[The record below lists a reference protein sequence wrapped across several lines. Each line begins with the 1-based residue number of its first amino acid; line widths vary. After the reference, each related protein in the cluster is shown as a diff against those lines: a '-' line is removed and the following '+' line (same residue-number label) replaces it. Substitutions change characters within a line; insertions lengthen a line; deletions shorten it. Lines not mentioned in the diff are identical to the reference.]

1 MKTSSAKAKGRR
13 AAVEICDQIYKHFPT
28 LEPGDL
34 YATPSGVNG
43 EDVVRSAKAKRVFPF
58 TIESKNQEKLQIWEA
73 LEQAKSHLPKGD
85 LSGQTP
91 ALVFRRNRSEL
102 HICLRFEDFLKIY
115 ATLHALKG
123 ESNGETK

>member
-1 MKTSSAKAKGRR
+1 MKTSSAKQKGRR
-13 AAVEICDQIYKHFPT
+13 AAVEICNLIYKHIPD

-58 TIESKNQEKLQIWEA
+58 AIESKNQEALQIWAA
-73 LEQAKSHLPKGD
+73 LEQAKSHVPEGD
-85 LSGQTP
+85 TSGQTP
-91 ALVFRRNRSEL
+91 ALIFRRNRSEL

-115 ATLHALKG
+115 TRKGATDGKD
-123 ESNGETK
+123 T